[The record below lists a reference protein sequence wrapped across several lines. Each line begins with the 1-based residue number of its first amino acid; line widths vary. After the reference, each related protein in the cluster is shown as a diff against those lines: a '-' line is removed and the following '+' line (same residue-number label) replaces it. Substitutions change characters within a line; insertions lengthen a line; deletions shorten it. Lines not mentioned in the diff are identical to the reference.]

1 MKQTSELTNVDAQT
15 VDEIPARNAETL
27 DEVTEL
33 INAAADYHKAIHSV
47 DAGSLVIEQ
56 DDGTVS
62 GYVELENTTSYAAG
76 QATKLLRAMGAT
88 VDRTPGATQNA
99 RVWFEL
105 NVSDSDESDTACPNC
120 GGVDLKEGAAVENG
134 KTFDYGCRDCRS
146 VFNQEDAR

>member
-1 MKQTSELTNVDAQT
+1 MQAKTQLTNGDAKT
-15 VDEIPARNAETL
+15 VDELPARNAESV
-27 DEVTEL
+27 DDVAAL
-33 INAAADYHKAIHSV
+33 IDAAANHHKAIHSV

-56 DDGTVS
+56 DDGTIS

-105 NVSDSDESDTACPNC
+105 DVSDTGESDTACPNC
-120 GGVDLKEGAAVENG
+120 GGVDLKDGAAVEDG
-134 KTFDYGCRDCRS
+134 KTFDYGCRNCRT
-146 VFNQEDAR
+146 VFDWPY